1 MAVTF
6 VVDYEVKD
14 YEIWKKTFDSN
25 SDVRKAAGVKAS
37 PFRKIDNEKIV
48 YVIGE
53 APSKN
58 ILERFPMVLGV
69 KKSKNQR
76 HSYYTLIINRPY
88 NSSNNPSSQ
97 FQGNLE
103 LLP

>member
-25 SDVRKAAGVKAS
+25 SNVRKSAGVKAS
-37 PFRKIDNEKIV
+37 PFRKIDNQKIV

-53 APSKN
+53 APSKE
-58 ILERFPMVLGV
+58 ILERMFGNPKFIELMKNAGV
-69 KKSKNQR
+69 ITN
-76 HSYYTLIINRPY
+76 LMWFFL
-88 NSSNNPSSQ
+88 SNNST
-97 FQGNLE
+97 FTHLM
-103 LLP
+103 LPFVRNN

>member
-25 SDVRKAAGVKAS
+25 SNVRKSAGVKAS
-37 PFRKIDNEKIV
+37 PFRKIDNQKIV

-53 APSKN
+53 APSKE
-58 ILERFPMVLGV
+58 ILQGMFGHPKFIELTKNAGV
-69 KKSKNQR
+69 ITKPNVV
-76 HSYYTLIINRPY
+76 
-88 NSSNNPSSQ
+88 
-97 FQGNLE
+97 FLE
-103 LLP
+103 Q

>member
-25 SDVRKAAGVKAS
+25 SHVRKAAGVKAS
-37 PFRKIDNEKIV
+37 PFKKIDDHKIV

-53 APSKN
+53 APSKE
-58 ILERFPMVLGV
+58 ILEGMFGNPKFIELMKNAGV
-69 KKSKNQR
+69 ITKPNVVFLKQ
-76 HSYYTLIINRPY
+76 
-88 NSSNNPSSQ
+88 
-97 FQGNLE
+97 
-103 LLP
+103 

>member
-25 SDVRKAAGVKAS
+25 SGVRKTAGVKAS
-37 PFRKIDNEKIV
+37 PFRKIDNQKIV

-53 APSKN
+53 APSKE
-58 ILERFPMVLGV
+58 ILEGMFGNPKFIELMKNAGV
-69 KKSKNQR
+69 ITKPNVV
-76 HSYYTLIINRPY
+76 
-88 NSSNNPSSQ
+88 
-97 FQGNLE
+97 FLE
-103 LLP
+103 Q